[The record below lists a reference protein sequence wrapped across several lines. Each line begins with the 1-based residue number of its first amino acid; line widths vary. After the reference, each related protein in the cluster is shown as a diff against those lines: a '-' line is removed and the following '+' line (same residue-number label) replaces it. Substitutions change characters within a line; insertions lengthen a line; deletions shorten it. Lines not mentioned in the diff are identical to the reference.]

1 MTTTTL
7 TSPPEQQG
15 VHEHAQGLITAGRQA
30 HPYRAPRP
38 PAEELDAFRGLLDG
52 LVLALAFWLVAA
64 VLIAML

>member
-15 VHEHAQGLITAGRQA
+15 VHEHAQAQTAGRPA

-38 PAEELDAFRGLLDG
+38 PAEEVEAFRGLIDG
-52 LVLALAFWLVAA
+52 FVLSLLFWLIVVLLIA
-64 VLIAML
+64 VL